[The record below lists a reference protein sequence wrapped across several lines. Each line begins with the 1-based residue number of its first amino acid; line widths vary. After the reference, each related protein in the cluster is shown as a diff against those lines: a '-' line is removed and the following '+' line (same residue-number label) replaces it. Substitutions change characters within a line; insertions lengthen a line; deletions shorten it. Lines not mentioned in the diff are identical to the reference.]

1 MKKLMLFIFI
11 PLSSFS
17 QNWEFIGFY
26 PADGRHHPITFSYEK
41 FGFVIAGQNSA
52 GEYLSDVLRYNAEQN
67 TWEELSSFPVVVTLM
82 VWQMNCMHILA
93 LDPIIMDIQ
102 QIGGDMIW

>member
-11 PLSSFS
+11 PSLSFS

-26 PADGRHHPITFSYEK
+26 PADGRHHPITFSSDK

-52 GEYLSDVLRYNAEQN
+52 GEYLSDVLRYSSEQN
-67 TWEELSSFPVVVTLM
+67 TLGGIIKFPRRSSWLRL
-82 VWQMNCMHILA
+82 WC
-93 LDPIIMDIQ
+93 
-102 QIGGDMIW
+102 GR